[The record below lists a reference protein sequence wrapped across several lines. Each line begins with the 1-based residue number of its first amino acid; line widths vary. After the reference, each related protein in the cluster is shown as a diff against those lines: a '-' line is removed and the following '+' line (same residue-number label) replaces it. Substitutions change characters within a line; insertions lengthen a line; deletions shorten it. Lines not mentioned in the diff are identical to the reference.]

1 MGLSNSYNESKNDDN
16 IYEYRKMETRV
27 VDAAKVPLSLI
38 NYVSKSICKLS
49 YKKNYEEFS
58 GTGFFM
64 SINKHKCLLTNYH
77 NIPKDF
83 INTDIKIELYEK
95 GMIKIKKIKK

>member
-1 MGLSNSYNESKNDDN
+1 MTNVNSSLRPDINSILNDEKNFD
-16 IYEYRKMETRV
+16 E
-27 VDAAKVPLSLI
+27 L
-38 NYVSKSICKLS
+38 
-49 YKKNYEEFS
+49 YKR
-58 GTGFFM
+58 FM

-95 GMIKIKKIKK
+95 GMIKIKLNNRCI